1 VVITA
6 VNFDAEATFQL
17 FDVVIKWAAK
27 AQQAGVVCGFKGDFA
42 SVYVQTVPLMHVS
55 PDAEHLPA
63 SKEII
68 HAMGERR
75 KHCDK
80 YGDEGVITRPVG
92 TASQKCRPD
101 KCSGIGPFYV
111 FQQD

>member
-1 VVITA
+1 
-6 VNFDAEATFQL
+6 
-17 FDVVIKWAAK
+17 
-27 AQQAGVVCGFKGDFA
+27 
-42 SVYVQTVPLMHVS
+42 MHVS

-75 KHCDK
+75 KHCNK
-80 YGDEGVITRPVG
+80 YGDDRADYKARWSSEPGSVG
-92 TASQKCRPD
+92 PISIVP
-101 KCSGIGPFYV
+101 SGLVYV

>member
-1 VVITA
+1 
-6 VNFDAEATFQL
+6 
-17 FDVVIKWAAK
+17 
-27 AQQAGVVCGFKGDFA
+27 
-42 SVYVQTVPLMHVS
+42 MHVS

-75 KHCDK
+75 KHCNK
-80 YGDEGVITRPVG
+80 YGDDRADYKARWSSGPGSVG
-92 TASQKCRPD
+92 PISIAP
-101 KCSGIGPFYV
+101 SGLVYV

>member
-1 VVITA
+1 
-6 VNFDAEATFQL
+6 
-17 FDVVIKWAAK
+17 
-27 AQQAGVVCGFKGDFA
+27 CGFKGDFA

-75 KHCDK
+75 KHCNK
-80 YGDEGVITRPVG
+80 YGDAREDYKACRDSEPRSVG
-92 TASQKCRPD
+92 PISVAV
-101 KCSGIGPFYV
+101 SGLFYV

>member
-1 VVITA
+1 
-6 VNFDAEATFQL
+6 
-17 FDVVIKWAAK
+17 
-27 AQQAGVVCGFKGDFA
+27 
-42 SVYVQTVPLMHVS
+42 MHVL

-80 YGDEGVITRPVG
+80 YGDDEVDYKARRGSEPRRVSPISVAP
-92 TASQKCRPD
+92 
-101 KCSGIGPFYV
+101 SGIE
-111 FQQD
+111 D